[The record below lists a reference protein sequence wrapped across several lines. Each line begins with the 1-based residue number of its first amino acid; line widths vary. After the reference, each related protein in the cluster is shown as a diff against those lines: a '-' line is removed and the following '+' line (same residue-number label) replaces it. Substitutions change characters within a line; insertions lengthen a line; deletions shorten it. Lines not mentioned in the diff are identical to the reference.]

1 MQSSSFLLNF
11 ISVFIKQIFLLDET
25 PLYQYIYTQ
34 KYYAFAKIIKR
45 IFLHLYQVEF
55 MAENEIKQIMIN
67 GRLVGIVGLDDI
79 IQKTAVDHQGKSDKD
94 IINSLLS
101 DISANNYVPP
111 GAVESYGKAL
121 LREFKIAQGLPVA
134 KEPNLGLNIAVL
146 GMGCARCNQLED
158 DVRGLLA
165 EMKIAASLR
174 HITDFKEIA
183 RFGVISTPALTINNK
198 VVSAGEVPPKSKIR
212 QWIIEAYNPPD
223 E

>member
-1 MQSSSFLLNF
+1 
-11 ISVFIKQIFLLDET
+11 
-25 PLYQYIYTQ
+25 
-34 KYYAFAKIIKR
+34 
-45 IFLHLYQVEF
+45 

>member
-1 MQSSSFLLNF
+1 MQPSSFLLNF

-25 PLYQYIYTQ
+25 LLYQYIYTQ

-45 IFLHLYQVEF
+45 IFLHLYQIES

-67 GRLVGIVGLDDI
+67 GRLVGIAGLDDI
-79 IQKTAVDHQGKSDKD
+79 IQKIVKTHQGKSDED

-101 DISANNYVPP
+101 EISANNYVPP

-134 KEPNLGLNIAVL
+134 EEPSPELDIAVL

-158 DVRGLLA
+158 DVRGLLS

-183 RFGVISTPALTINNK
+183 RFGVISTPALAINNK
-198 VVSAGEVPPKSKIR
+198 VVSVGEVPPKSKIR
-212 QWIIEAYNPPD
+212 QWIIDAYPQPLK
-223 E
+223 

>member
-212 QWIIEAYNPPD
+212 QWIIETYNPPD
-223 E
+223 K